1 MLHLFYLRDTKK
13 VHYYI
18 TMLVNII
25 LGALTFIML
34 LFCVK
39 LFFTSSES
47 RYINVVFGFAI
58 LGRCG
63 LNTVYILFDTG
74 FIAEYPYLLKAL
86 NPLYYSIPP
95 FLFIYFRGIL
105 FGQIKFTK
113 MDVIHFLPFVFGF
126 IDVFVY
132 FVDLDLL
139 LSEVKTMV
147 VRDKY
152 LYCYVSGPISSY
164 FLHGIRPL
172 VFLIYLIAIVRLTYL
187 NNDLKIGFKMN
198 KRQKWVS
205 FLVSLAIITQALQLA
220 QWYNFYLG
228 GSAGV
233 YGSGETNAFVV
244 FPLLI
249 LFVLLLF
256 IFNNPN
262 ILYGNLYILKEW
274 QKNWEHSQ
282 LEVSNNLINPKDEHV
297 QLELKEDVESEPET
311 KELIPQSQALEYAQL
326 MLTKLKKDKGYLKL
340 DYQISDLSK
349 ETAIPVYLCS
359 FVLNNVMEKNFRDWI
374 NEFRINCFIELYL
387 VDKDKKTIEAM
398 AQESGF
404 KNTATFYNAFKKLTG
419 FSPSQYFK
427 NRG

>member
-1 MLHLFYLRDTKK
+1 
-13 VHYYI
+13 
-18 TMLVNII
+18 MLVNII

-63 LNTVYILFDTG
+63 LNIVYILSDTG
-74 FIAEYPYLLKAL
+74 FIVEYPYLLKAL

-113 MDVIHFLPFVFGF
+113 MDLIHFLPFVYGF

-132 FVDLDLL
+132 FIDIDLL
-139 LSEVKTMV
+139 LSEVKSMAT
-147 VRDKY
+147 RDKY
-152 LYCYVSGPISSY
+152 LYCYVSGPISAY

-172 VFLIYLIAIVRLTYL
+172 IFLIYLIAIVRLTYL

-198 KRQKWVS
+198 KRQRWVS
-205 FLVSLAIITQALQLA
+205 FLVSMAVITQVLQLA
-220 QWYNFYLG
+220 QWYHFYWG
-228 GSAGV
+228 DSAGV
-233 YGSGETNAFVV
+233 YVSSETNAFVV
-244 FPLLI
+244 FPLLV

-262 ILYGNLYILKEW
+262 VLYGNLYILKEW
-274 QKNWEHSQ
+274 QRKWEQNQ
-282 LEVSNNLINPKDEHV
+282 LEVSNSALSS
-297 QLELKEDVESEPET
+297 KEEFVEVVLNEEVESEPET
-311 KELIPQSQALEYAQL
+311 KELIPQSQAVEYAQL
-326 MLTKLKKDKGYLKL
+326 MLAKLKEDKGFLKL

-349 ETAIPVYLCS
+349 ETNIPVYLCS

-374 NEFRINCFIELYL
+374 NEFRINCFIELYA